1 LRLKTLNLER
11 YGHFTNKQ
19 LHFREGACLHV
30 VYGANEAGKSC
41 SLAAVTDLFFKFESK
56 SEWDFLHPGK
66 LSVGATIVGR
76 GGETLSF
83 KRRKGTKFTLLDPSG
98 AALPEDSLDVYL
110 GSLTRET
117 FSRAFGLSAK
127 GLRRGAKEMLKSG
140 GEVGA
145 SLFVAASGLRGLNEL
160 KSRLAAE
167 AGAIF
172 MPTRSQ
178 TRTFYQAL
186 IRHESAARELKER
199 EFKESEL
206 KKRTARIE
214 TLDIEL
220 ATVRARRRADE
231 LHREQLERLCEVA
244 PLLGTI
250 VAQEQALAVW
260 DGLPEINESE
270 LVRLQRSHQAN
281 VDAEVLLERLADEH
295 ADAKLYAES
304 FQIEVTLLA
313 EDAAIQSLQSQTGAF
328 TEKKGQIGGVRAE
341 GDKLRR
347 DLEGMHLRLGLPIDA
362 DLASLQPT
370 DATVTRARRLVMQGR
385 GIQQEQRANFGG
397 REKERKELSRLS
409 AERAAAGAVED
420 PGPIRLRLQRLMP
433 VLVLLE
439 SSEKSKRKLELD
451 QTRLATA
458 GRALS
463 PAVTDLDRSATLV
476 LPEQRVIQQFASEWE
491 EASRRSQPLDA
502 RVVVLS
508 AAVEEG
514 KTTRTQFD
522 AKSPIASPKR
532 IAEERAVRDG
542 AWMGLRRVLLE
553 EEKKPELGT
562 LAGRLIG
569 FEGATAEA
577 DRLADQAIAEADRLA
592 EYLANERQ
600 IGLDEAEH
608 KSLKAQLQ
616 QVRDAETDL
625 QRRWLA
631 LWEPLNTVPKPP
643 SAMLLWL
650 AELTRLLERYG
661 DLLTDANALHDFESE
676 VVQVRPVLDELLVAL
691 GVEDGSR
698 LSEKLALAAAEAELE
713 KRERQWKDAT
723 DLLVRERETDN
734 RLRLLDEAATQLSG
748 ELAAWNAEWQTILPS
763 LQQTL
768 DADCDEVEAVL
779 ALWLALPGKLEALAV
794 NTRRVSGMRRDINSF
809 DEQTTTLLARLGE
822 TTAGVDSD
830 AVVKL
835 LSNRLGKAKGQQG
848 THDEAVRAL
857 TLLNGNLEN
866 AKSASASRRE
876 EFELLSAM
884 LPVSEDPAVLL
895 ESLERRA
902 KALQELAA
910 RRETL
915 ASLARGKSEGEL
927 RTDLEGWNEAEALA
941 SVSRLRQDDGQY
953 NDQENQAFANLQ
965 DARREL
971 ETLQSGTGAELALQL
986 KRNAE
991 AKLLHE
997 THAWAVKR
1005 IGQILLTHAVENHR
1019 SRQEQPL
1026 LRRASELFGLL
1037 TAGSFVSI
1045 EQERDNESDSE
1056 KISLVGRRDAEH
1068 TVCVPAMSTGTRDQ
1082 LYLALRLAYLEQYA
1096 ASTEAVPFI
1105 GDDLF
1110 TSSDER
1116 RTAKGLKAL
1125 AATGH
1130 LIQPILFTHHE
1141 HVVELARRELG
1152 DGVDVLV
1159 LER

>member
-1 LRLKTLNLER
+1 MRLKTLHLER

-30 VYGANEAGKSC
+30 VHGANEAGKSC
-41 SLAAVTDLFFKFESK
+41 SLAAVTDLFFKFENK

-66 LSVGATIVGR
+66 LSVGATIVGS

-83 KRRKGTKFTLLDPSG
+83 KRRKGTKYTLLDASG
-98 AALPEDSLDVYL
+98 AALPEDSLDAYL

-140 GEVGA
+140 GEVGS
-145 SLFVAASGLRGLNEL
+145 SLFAAASGLRGLNEL
-160 KSRLAAE
+160 RNQLAAE

-172 MPTRSQ
+172 MPTRGQ

-186 IRHESAARELKER
+186 TRHESAAKELKER

-206 KKRTARIE
+206 KKRMAQIGE
-214 TLDIEL
+214 LEVEL
-220 ATVRARRRADE
+220 ATVRARRRTDE
-231 LHREQLERLCEVA
+231 LSRERLERLCEVA

-250 VAQEQALAVW
+250 VAQEQALTAW
-260 DGLPEINESE
+260 DGLPEISESE
-270 LVRLQRSHQAN
+270 LVRLQRAHQAS
-281 VDAEVLLERLADEH
+281 VQAEAVLEGLSVEHDDATR
-295 ADAKLYAES
+295 YAAS
-304 FQIEVTLLA
+304 FEIEVALLA
-313 EDAAIQSLQSQTGAF
+313 EDAAIQSLQSQTSAF

-347 DLEGMHLRLGLPIDA
+347 DLDGIRQRLGLSVDA
-362 DLASLQPT
+362 DLASLLPS
-370 DATVTRARRLVMQGR
+370 DAMVTRARRLLMEGR
-385 GIQQEQRANFGG
+385 GVQQEQRSNAAD
-397 REKERKELSRLS
+397 REKERTELTRLGT
-409 AERAAAGAVED
+409 ERAAAGAVED
-420 PGPIRLRLQRLMP
+420 PGPVRMQLQRLMP
-433 VLVLLE
+433 VLSLLE
-439 SSEKSKRKLELD
+439 SSEKAKRKLELD
-451 QTRLATA
+451 QARLATA

-463 PAVTDLDRSATLV
+463 PAVMDLDRLATLA
-476 LPEQRVIQQFASEWE
+476 LPEQRVVQQFGTEWDL
-491 EASRRSQPLDA
+491 ASRRSQPLDD
-502 RVVVLS
+502 RVLVL
-508 AAVEEG
+508 ATAIEEG
-514 KTTRTQFD
+514 KRRRTQFE

-532 IAEERAVRDG
+532 IAEERVIRQE

-553 EEKKPELGT
+553 EEERPGPGA
-562 LAGRLIG
+562 LAGMLIG

-577 DRLADQAIAEADRLA
+577 GRLADQAIAEADRLA
-592 EYLANERQ
+592 EYLANDRQ
-600 IGLDEAEH
+600 IVSDEVALNGLEAE
-608 KSLKAQLQ
+608 LQ
-616 QVRDAETDL
+616 QAREAETDL

-631 LWEPLNTVPKPP
+631 LWQPLDIVPQPP
-643 SAMLLWL
+643 PAMLLWL
-650 AELTRLLERYG
+650 TELTRLLERRG
-661 DLLTDANALHDFESE
+661 DLVTEDNDLRAFVTEVAQIRPALDG
-676 VVQVRPVLDELLVAL
+676 LLAAL

-698 LSEKLALAAAEAELE
+698 LPEKLALAAAEAELE
-713 KRERQWKDAT
+713 ERERLWKAAT
-723 DLLVRERETDN
+723 ALLVRERDTDN
-734 RLRLLDEAATQLSG
+734 RLRLLDEAAKRLDDRF
-748 ELAAWNAEWQTILPS
+748 AEWNVEWKTILPS
-763 LQQTL
+763 LHQTQES
-768 DADCDEVEAVL
+768 DCDEVEAVL
-779 ALWLALPGKLEALAV
+779 ALWQALPDKLEALAMSA
-794 NTRRVSGMRRDINSF
+794 RRVSGMQRDMKAF
-809 DEQTTTLLARLGE
+809 DDQTNALLARLGE
-822 TTAGVDSD
+822 PAAGVDAD

-835 LSNRLGKAKGQQG
+835 LSSGLGKAREQQS
-848 THDEAVRAL
+848 THNEAVRVL
-857 TLLNGNLEN
+857 IVLNGKLED
-866 AKSASASRRE
+866 AKAASASRRE
-876 EFELLSAM
+876 EFALLSAT
-884 LPVSEDPAVLL
+884 LPKDEDPVVLL

-902 KALQELAA
+902 KALQELAS
-910 RRETL
+910 RREAL
-915 ASLARGKSEGEL
+915 ASLARDK
-927 RTDLEGWNEAEALA
+927 NEAELRQELEGLDEAEA
-941 SVSRLRQDDGQY
+941 RATVSRLRHDDEQH
-953 NDQENQAFANLQ
+953 NEQENRAFADLQ
-965 DARREL
+965 EARREL

-991 AKLLHE
+991 AELLQE
-997 THAWAVKR
+997 THSWAVKR

-1056 KISLVGRRDAEH
+1056 KISLVGRRDAEN

-1096 ASTEAVPFI
+1096 ANTEAVPFI
-1105 GDDLF
+1105 GDDIF